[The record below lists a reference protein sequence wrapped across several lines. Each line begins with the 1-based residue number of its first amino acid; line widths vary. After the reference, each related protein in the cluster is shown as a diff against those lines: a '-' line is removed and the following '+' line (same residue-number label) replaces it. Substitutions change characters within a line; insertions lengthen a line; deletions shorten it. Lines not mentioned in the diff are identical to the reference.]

1 MTVLS
6 LIPSSVRKVQSSP
19 FLAFPSAQTN
29 MAATKSHS
37 PVIHPYEALAVS
49 EPLPAHGPGTHYKMP
64 WPEIH
69 RAWLSHAGKAF
80 IHRSAHALFI
90 RQKKIFGRGG
100 EGPDKSSFF
109 YKSKGPSSSPTS
121 TMQHP
126 CGHRQ
131 THDGE
136 VHDEGAALDF
146 APGSI

>member
-100 EGPDKSSFF
+100 QGPDKSSFF
-109 YKSKGPSSSPTS
+109 ISLKALARRQLPPCS
-121 TMQHP
+121 TLVDTAKLTMEKFTTRELP
-126 CGHRQ
+126 
-131 THDGE
+131 
-136 VHDEGAALDF
+136 
-146 APGSI
+146 